1 MLEHPVIITR
11 RRTSRITIRIS
22 KDGEVRVSAPRLVP
36 KPVIERFIESQRD
49 WIEKNLAKAKAR
61 QAGREAFYSKL
72 DISTAAA
79 RKKAVAQLRE
89 IVSPLIEKY
98 SAEMGVE
105 PAGISFRATKTRW
118 GSCNHKTRQINLS
131 LYLLLLPQRCIE
143 HIVVHELAH
152 LLVPNHGPR
161 FYAVMDKHFPDWKQ
175 VRKETSKLVFS
186 GNI

>member
-49 WIEKNLAKAKAR
+49 WIEKNLAKAEAR

-79 RKKAVAQLRE
+79 RKKAMAQLRE
-89 IVSPLIEKY
+89 DFPVPKIVWRVWLQSQDPSNK
-98 SAEMGVE
+98 
-105 PAGISFRATKTRW
+105 P
-118 GSCNHKTRQINLS
+118 
-131 LYLLLLPQRCIE
+131 
-143 HIVVHELAH
+143 
-152 LLVPNHGPR
+152 
-161 FYAVMDKHFPDWKQ
+161 
-175 VRKETSKLVFS
+175 
-186 GNI
+186 

>member
-36 KPVIERFIESQRD
+36 KPVIERFIASQRD
-49 WIEKNLAKAKAR
+49 WIEKNLAKAEAR

-79 RKKAVAQLRE
+79 RKKAVEQLRG

-118 GSCNHKTRQINLS
+118 GSCNPKTRQINLS